1 MEESKVIY
9 SELFEELKE
18 KTKEMYAVS
27 STNIFSYADFE
38 HGIHWLKNPFAI
50 EGLKRFLKLAKT
62 DSTYDMEFTV
72 LIQPV
77 YLRYIRET
85 EDGEILL
92 QKDDSL
98 MEGDVSGNPA
108 IELRI
113 YEDDRL
119 TISIVN
125 VELGVKR
132 VEDTQEI
139 MEVIDFHVW
148 DKSIMLDDIVFE
160 DGYNPKPLSE
170 ISEEEIVEDI
180 KSAIKF
186 LELDGYTSEN
196 IWKTMG
202 LMTDKYGFGVQNIIE
217 TIYAKEK
224 LKEEQK

>member
-27 STNIFSYADFE
+27 STNIFSYVNFE
-38 HGIHWLKNPFAI
+38 HGTHWLKNPFAI
-50 EGLKRFLKLAKT
+50 EGLKRFLKLAKA

-77 YLRYIRET
+77 YLRYIRED
-85 EDGEILL
+85 EDGENLL
-92 QKDDSL
+92 QEDDSL

-113 YEDDRL
+113 DEDDRI

-186 LELDGYTSEN
+186 LELDEYNSEN

-217 TIYAKEK
+217 VIYSKEK
-224 LKEEQK
+224 LEEEQK